1 LQYIRYYLNKYTVGE
16 FVLSDSY
23 TPKVRRELIKR

>member
-23 TPKVRRELIKR
+23 TLSREEGKE